1 VEEMVELDSLYRT
14 TGGDGWKCGAKR
26 RSCLKPPPSDADAE
40 VVSRV
45 LGGGGEEGV
54 MGEAWAVGLATGW
67 LDTESGQ
74 IKGWVSDCCSWY
86 GIRCRDAFAAPA
98 PGECGGHAREGR
110 AREGGEG
117 VRGGSITAIELAG
130 NSLVGELPYDF
141 GRGLPCL
148 QLLDLSQNSLT
159 GSIPPTLAADN
170 TSSLRDLLL
179 HDNQLQGTLPD
190 SFQTAVNLRR
200 LILAGNQL
208 AGSIPTWL
216 GLLPHLEMLIMNDNL
231 LHGTIPRSLAHM
243 RKLTHIY
250 LHNNR
255 LHGLIPHE
263 LVDSPF
269 APDYLLVNGRS
280 QPHRLS
286 FDVPPADE
294 EAARTHFAV
303 RASHSVER
311 LVHSDMEEQE
321 MQANTEEDA
330 DKRHRL
336 RKIREHKER
345 IVERMHRINKVKGN
359 DWRKASNGPSRE
371 IQGRP
376 HELDEGG
383 RGAAVEA
390 RERGDTAGQGAVG
403 GGDDGGVESRSAGG
417 GVQELDLSKGTV
429 ELVREEL

>member
-1 VEEMVELDSLYRT
+1 
-14 TGGDGWKCGAKR
+14 
-26 RSCLKPPPSDADAE
+26 
-40 VVSRV
+40 
-45 LGGGGEEGV
+45 
-54 MGEAWAVGLATGW
+54 
-67 LDTESGQ
+67 
-74 IKGWVSDCCSWY
+74 
-86 GIRCRDAFAAPA
+86 
-98 PGECGGHAREGR
+98 
-110 AREGGEG
+110 
-117 VRGGSITAIELAG
+117 
-130 NSLVGELPYDF
+130 
-141 GRGLPCL
+141 L

-371 IQGRP
+371 SQGRP
-376 HELDEGG
+376 HELDEVG

-403 GGDDGGVESRSAGG
+403 GGDDGGGESRSAGG
-417 GVQELDLSKGTV
+417 GLQELDLSKGTV